1 MARTKVKKHAS
12 GKQIDHPLP
21 PPLNT
26 PVPYSI
32 ATLPSL
38 YGPKVIRK
46 VRFKSGHGSVR
57 LWSVGIRTGT
67 RAFKCACVCVCVC
80 FVTKSHRHVPKQ
92 NPNRWNDPRGEREKK
107 KQAPEFVSIFPVPN
121 PIGKIGFS
129 RKEPHS
135 DDTSA
140 RNGRKPGTNWNN
152 ALTWQTD
159 N

>member
-12 GKQIDHPLP
+12 GKQIDHTLP

-67 RAFKCACVCVCVC
+67 RAFKCACVCVCVLWQK
-80 FVTKSHRHVPKQ
+80 VTDMFQNRILIGETTQEEKERKKSKLRSLY
-92 NPNRWNDPRGEREKK
+92 R
-107 KQAPEFVSIFPVPN
+107 FFPVPN

-140 RNGRKPGTNWNN
+140 RNGRKPGPNWNN